1 MTRGEPRVALWGVV
15 VALRGVVLG
24 ALVMAGACAAST
36 SAPNDAAGGQA
47 APSPNTGSGGANMH
61 GGAGGAH
68 GSGGAPAAIDA
79 GMTHAP
85 AAHADAGSDASPKP
99 ALDAATTHDAGFLGD
114 SRCSTSGL
122 ALCDDFEGDA
132 PDNAL
137 WKVITSY
144 SGQPSD
150 QNHITIDDAHVARG
164 ARALHVHTETND
176 PVYIETLALPQ
187 VGNTFYGRVLAYFD
201 ADPGMRTRGHWG
213 AFVGVGKAM
222 MQGAQDTEV
231 RIGGQFDILVVNYS
245 PNDALQTSASRDG
258 MYDDGMRLPIQ
269 TWTCFEFEF
278 DGAGDELRVWI
289 DGAEIDRLHVTDWN
303 QFGHGLT
310 PDWSPEYDRLRI
322 GYQSWNADTP
332 IDVWYDAVAVDTQ
345 PIGCAR

>member
-1 MTRGEPRVALWGVV
+1 MVA
-15 VALRGVVLG
+15 
-24 ALVMAGACAAST
+24 ACAAST
-36 SAPNDAAGGQA
+36 GASNDADAGTQA
-47 APSPNTGSGGANMH
+47 QPNPSTGSGGIEMH
-61 GGAGGAH
+61 GGAGGAR
-68 GSGGAPAAIDA
+68 GSGGSAAAID
-79 GMTHAP
+79 GGTTHPP
-85 AAHADAGSDASPKP
+85 ATHPDASSDAASPVR
-99 ALDAATTHDAGFLGD
+99 DAATPSDAGLLGD
-114 SRCSTSGL
+114 SRCSGAGL
-122 ALCDDFEGDA
+122 ALCDDFEANA
-132 PDNAL
+132 PDTSL

-150 QNHITIDDAHVARG
+150 QNRITIDDMHVARG

-176 PVYIETLALPQ
+176 PVYIETLSLPQ
-187 VGNTFYGRVLAYFD
+187 SGNTFYGRVLAYFD
-201 ADPGMRTRGHWG
+201 ADPGMKSRGHWG
-213 AFVGVGKAM
+213 AFVGVGKAQT
-222 MQGAQDTEV
+222 QGAQDIEV

-278 DGAGDELRVWI
+278 DGASDELRVWI
-289 DGAEIDRLHVTDWN
+289 DGDEIDRLHVTDWN

-310 PDWSPEYDRLRI
+310 PDWSPAYDRLRI